1 MLSEDEIRELL
12 IERVEKEKQTYIG
25 RQLDI
30 PKYKLSAFKLG
41 KRRLSKA
48 ELEKLE
54 AYLLGSSSE

>member
-41 KRRLSKA
+41 KRRLSKGDLA
-48 ELEKLE
+48 KLE
-54 AYLLGSSSE
+54 AYLLDSE